1 MVADEVRALSSRS
14 RAASE
19 QISQMIAALQK
30 EAQSAVAVIG
40 DAKSK
45 ADQSIHKTEETL
57 AAMQNIIG
65 RIASINDLNAQM
77 AQSAE
82 EQDRVC
88 SEVDS
93 SVSDIRNTSNDT
105 LGQAHAANL
114 ASIQLVEQ
122 CQKLE
127 QLLKTYRW

>member
-1 MVADEVRALSSRS
+1 
-14 RAASE
+14 
-19 QISQMIAALQK
+19 
-30 EAQSAVAVIG
+30 
-40 DAKSK
+40 
-45 ADQSIHKTEETL
+45 
-57 AAMQNIIG
+57 MQNIIG
-65 RIASINDLNAQM
+65 RISSINDLNAQM

-88 SEVDS
+88 SEVDG

-114 ASIQLVEQ
+114 ASVQLVEQ
-122 CQKLE
+122 CRKLE